1 MTPDER
7 RRAVDMLD
15 GMVQSTRLVLGVTQ
29 EKALRD
35 QWRTGRQDPLCGAL
49 ENVDRALE
57 VAANYLSRI
66 KEDQ

>member
-7 RRAVDMLD
+7 QRAIYMLD
-15 GMVQSTRLVLGVTQ
+15 GIIQSARLVLGVTQ

-35 QWRTGRQDPLCGAL
+35 QWRTGQQDPLCGQL

-57 VAANYLSRI
+57 VAANYLARI
-66 KEDQ
+66 KENK

>member
-7 RRAVDMLD
+7 RRAVYTLD
-15 GMVQSTRLVLGVTQ
+15 GMIQGARLVLGVTQ

-35 QWRTGRQDPLCGAL
+35 QWRTYQQDPVCGAL

-57 VAANYLSRI
+57 VAANYLARI